1 MTKTHNASP
10 PDLKGADHL
19 VWDLPLR
26 LFHWMLVI
34 CVFGAIGSAKAEVLE
49 VHQHFGMAVMGLIC
63 FRLIWG
69 VVGSQTAR
77 FSQFVRPPS
86 EALAVISQI
95 FRGEA
100 DKRAGH
106 SALGGYAVILLLLVC
121 LVMSL
126 SGSFSTDDVLFEG
139 PFVMLAPTLAPLAER
154 IHAVTEN
161 LIFAIILLHLAAMAV
176 YYFRL
181 KKNLIPAMVT
191 GNHKNLYG
199 PNGRLSRGRTMIGV
213 LGLAICVLGFQL
225 PILLQPS
232 LY

>member
-1 MTKTHNASP
+1 MTKTHNARS

-69 VVGSQTAR
+69 IAGSQTAR

-100 DKRAGH
+100 DKRAGQFCPWR
-106 SALGGYAVILLLLVC
+106 LCGDFAVAD
-121 LVMSL
+121 L
-126 SGSFSTDDVLFEG
+126 SGDEPVWCLFN
-139 PFVMLAPTLAPLAER
+139 R
-154 IHAVTEN
+154 
-161 LIFAIILLHLAAMAV
+161 
-176 YYFRL
+176 
-181 KKNLIPAMVT
+181 
-191 GNHKNLYG
+191 
-199 PNGRLSRGRTMIGV
+199 
-213 LGLAICVLGFQL
+213 
-225 PILLQPS
+225 
-232 LY
+232 